1 MHGHVKEESHTRH
14 EADRK
19 NAGSEDAEPEGGSV
33 GEMNNF
39 QDLQLGSITPVVR
52 REDTPLRHSIG

>member
-1 MHGHVKEESHTRH
+1 MHGHVKKERQACH

-19 NAGSEDAEPEGGSV
+19 NGGSEDADPGGGFV

-52 REDTPLRHSIG
+52 CEDTPLRHSIG